1 MKQIVLGTAGHIDH
15 GKTSLIKALTDIDT
29 DRLKEEKE
37 RGITIDLGFAFLN
50 LTDDIQLGII
60 DVPGHERFVK
70 NMLAGVGGIDL
81 VVLVIAAD
89 EGVMPQTREH
99 LAICELLRVREGL
112 VALTKIDMVE
122 QDWLELVQ
130 EEVADFL
137 TGTFLEGKPIVPVSS
152 RTKAGLDTL
161 LDTLRTLCAPLH
173 PRSTNGP
180 VRLPIDRVFT
190 MRGFGV
196 VVTGTLFSG
205 SLHLEDRVEV
215 LPKRETARVRGLQV
229 HSHSVPEAVA
239 GQRTAVNL
247 QGLEKVELQRGDVLV
262 TPGRFPST
270 YMLDVTL
277 KLLDD
282 APRVLKH
289 RDRVR
294 FHSGTSEIMGRVI
307 LLDRDEVEPGTEVFA
322 QLHLEEPTVAASQ
335 DRYVLRSYSPIQTV
349 AGGIVLDAIPA
360 RHRRHRQHVLDQL
373 TVLRDG
379 AAVDTLAVHLFNAE
393 YAGLQW
399 SDVLLRSPLDEAS
412 LRTVVADLQAQG
424 IGVAIDDNSP
434 WLLHRDQY
442 ARARAQIVQLL
453 EEFHRLN
460 PLKPA
465 MFTEELRSKLP
476 GMADK
481 VFATLLQDLTASND
495 LEVSRD
501 KVKLAQHTVTLSPER
516 QALLDALE
524 LLFLQAAYQPPSVDE
539 AMEAKKLSHADDRAL
554 LQVLVDQQKL
564 IRLKGDIFY
573 HRDVFGDI
581 EQQLRHYLEHKGEI
595 TAAEFRDLLQISRK
609 YAIPLLEHFDNQR
622 LTVRLGD
629 KRILRKVGSTL

>member
-15 GKTSLIKALTDIDT
+15 GKTSLIKALTNIDT

-50 LTDDIQLGII
+50 LTDDIQLGIV

-112 VALTKIDMVE
+112 VALTKTDMVE
-122 QDWLELVQ
+122 PEWLELVQ
-130 EEVADFL
+130 ADTAEFL
-137 TGTFLEGKPIVPVSS
+137 QGTFLEGKPIVPVSS
-152 RTKAGLDTL
+152 RTGEGLDDL
-161 LDTLRTLCAPLH
+161 LAELRKLCGPLT
-173 PRSTNGP
+173 PRATSGP
-180 VRLPIDRVFT
+180 VRLPVDRVFT

-205 SLHLEDRVEV
+205 SLRLEDRLEV
-215 LPKRETARVRGLQV
+215 LPQHETARVRGVQV
-229 HSHSVPEAVA
+229 HNQSVPEAVA

-247 QGLEKVELQRGDVLV
+247 QGLERTDIERGAVVV
-262 TPGRFPST
+262 TPGRFPVT

-277 KLLDD
+277 TLLADS
-282 APRVLKH
+282 PRPLKH

-294 FHSGTSEIMGRVI
+294 FHVGTSEIMGRVI
-307 LLDRDEVEPGTEVFA
+307 LLDRDELQPGEETFA
-322 QLHLEEPTVAASQ
+322 QLHLEESAIAAPQ
-335 DRYVLRSYSPIQTV
+335 DRYVLRSYSPVQTI
-349 AGGIVLDAIPA
+349 AGGVILDAIPA
-360 RHRRHRQHVLDQL
+360 KHRRRRPQVMEEL
-373 TVLRDG
+373 TILRDG
-379 AAVDTLAVHLFNAE
+379 TPTEVLAVHLAHAE

-399 SDVLLRSPLDEAS
+399 ADFLLRSPLAEGA
-412 LRTVVADLQAQG
+412 LRQAVDDLRAQG
-424 IGVAIDDNSP
+424 IGVAIEDTPP

-453 EEFHRLN
+453 EEFHRAN

-481 VFATLLQDLTASND
+481 VFHVLQQDLVASGEV
-495 LEVSRD
+495 EVSRD
-501 KVKLAQHTVTLSPER
+501 KIKLSSHTIILSPAR
-516 QALLDALE
+516 QAAIVGLE
-524 LLFLQAAYQPPSVDE
+524 DMFHDAAYQPPSLEE
-539 AMEAKKLSHADDRAL
+539 ALEAHKLTQADDREL

-564 IRLKGDIFY
+564 VRLKGDLFY
-573 HRDVFGDI
+573 HREVFGAI
-581 EQQLRHYLEHKGEI
+581 EGTLRTYLEEKGEI

-622 LTVRLGD
+622 LTMRIGD
-629 KRILRKVGSTL
+629 KRVLRKVS

>member
-15 GKTSLIKALTDIDT
+15 GKTSLIKALTNIDT

-50 LTDDIQLGII
+50 LTNDIQLGIV

-112 VALTKIDMVE
+112 VALTKVDMVDP
-122 QDWLELVQ
+122 DWLELVQ
-130 EEVADFL
+130 EDTAEFL
-137 TGTFLEGKPIVPVSS
+137 RGTFLEGKPIVPVSS
-152 RTKAGLDTL
+152 RTGEGLDDL
-161 LDTLRTLCAPLH
+161 REALRTLCRPLT
-173 PRSTNGP
+173 PRSTTGP

-205 SLHLEDRVEV
+205 SLRLEDRLEV
-215 LPKRETARVRGLQV
+215 LPQHETARVRGLQV
-229 HSHSVPEAVA
+229 HNQSVSEAVA

-247 QGLEKVELQRGDVLV
+247 QGLERTDLQRGAVVV
-262 TPGRFPST
+262 TPGRFPVT

-277 KLLDD
+277 TLIAD
-282 APRVLKH
+282 APRPLKH

-294 FHSGTSEIMGRVI
+294 FHIGTSEIMGRVI
-307 LLDRDEVEPGTEVFA
+307 LLDRDELQPGEETFA
-322 QLHLEEPTVAASQ
+322 QLHLEESAIAAPQ
-335 DRYVLRSYSPIQTV
+335 DRYVLRSYSPIQTI
-349 AGGIVLDAIPA
+349 AGGVILDAMPA
-360 RHRRHRQHVLDQL
+360 RHRRRRQQVLDQL
-373 TVLRDG
+373 TTLRDG
-379 AAVDTLAVHLFNAE
+379 TATEILAVHLAHAE

-399 SDVLLRSPLDEAS
+399 SDFLLRSPLDAEALRAVVES
-412 LRTVVADLQAQG
+412 LRAQG
-424 IGVAIDDNSP
+424 IGVTIDDNPP

-453 EEFHRLN
+453 EEFHRAN

-465 MFTEELRSKLP
+465 MFTEELRSKFP

-481 VFATLLQDLTASND
+481 VFATLQQDLVTSGEV
-495 LEVSRD
+495 EVSRD
-501 KVKLAQHTVTLSPER
+501 KIKLTSHAVTLSPAL
-516 QALLDALE
+516 QAAVDGLE
-524 LLFLQAAYQPPSVDE
+524 GMFREAAYQPPSVEE
-539 AMEAKKLSHADDRAL
+539 ALDTQKLTHAEDREL
-554 LQVLVDQQKL
+554 FQVLVDQQKL
-564 IRLKGDIFY
+564 VRLKGDIFY
-573 HRDVFGDI
+573 HRDVFSSI
-581 EQQLRHYLEHKGEI
+581 ERELRTYLEQQGAI

-622 LTVRLGD
+622 LTMRIGD
-629 KRILRKVGSTL
+629 KRVLRKSG

>member
-15 GKTSLIKALTDIDT
+15 GKTSLIKALTNIDT

-50 LTDDIQLGII
+50 LSDDIQLGIV

-112 VALTKIDMVE
+112 VALTKIDMVDP
-122 QDWLELVQ
+122 DWLELVQ
-130 EEVADFL
+130 EDTAEFL
-137 TGTFLEGKPIVPVSS
+137 RGTFLEGKPIVPVSS
-152 RTKAGLDTL
+152 KTGEGLDTL
-161 LDTLRTLCAPLH
+161 LATLRALCQPLT
-173 PRSTNGP
+173 PRSTTGP

-205 SLHLEDRVEV
+205 SLRLEDRVEV
-215 LPKRETARVRGLQV
+215 LPQRETARVRGLQV
-229 HSHSVPEAVA
+229 HNQSMPEAVA
-239 GQRTAVNL
+239 GQRTAVNV
-247 QGLEKVELQRGDVLV
+247 QGLERTEIQRGDVLV
-262 TPGRFPST
+262 TPGRFPVT

-277 KLLDD
+277 TLLAD
-282 APRVLKH
+282 APRPLKH

-294 FHSGTSEIMGRVI
+294 FHIGTSEIMGRII
-307 LLDRDEVEPGTEVFA
+307 LLDCDEVQPGEEVFA
-322 QLHLEEPTVAASQ
+322 QLHLEESAIAAPQ
-335 DRYVLRSYSPIQTV
+335 DRYVLRSYSPIQTI
-349 AGGIVLDAIPA
+349 AGGVILDTLPA
-360 RHRRHRQHVLDQL
+360 KHRRRRPQVLAQL
-373 TVLRDG
+373 TTLRDG
-379 AAVDTLAVHLFNAE
+379 SAADVLAIHLTNAE

-399 SDVLLRSPLDEAS
+399 SDCLLRSPLDEAT
-412 LRTVVADLQAQG
+412 LRTVLQDLRERG
-424 IGVAIDDNSP
+424 IGVPIEDNPP
-434 WLLHRDQY
+434 WLLHREQY
-442 ARARAQIVQLL
+442 ARARTQIVQLL
-453 EEFHRLN
+453 QEFHRAN

-465 MFTEELRSKLP
+465 MFTEELRSKFS

-481 VFATLLQDLTASND
+481 VFATLQQDLVAAGE

-501 KVKLAQHTVTLSPER
+501 KVKLTSHTVILSPAR
-516 QALLDALE
+516 QAAIEALE
-524 LLFLQAAYQPPSVDE
+524 HTFREAAYQPPSMDE
-539 AMEAKKLSHADDRAL
+539 ALETHKLTQAEDREL

-564 IRLKGDIFY
+564 VRLKGELFY
-573 HRDVFGDI
+573 HRDVFAAI
-581 EQQLRHYLEHKGEI
+581 ERQLRAYLEEKGEI
-595 TAAEFRDLLQISRK
+595 TAGEFRDLMQISRK

-622 LTVRLGD
+622 LTMRLGD
-629 KRILRKVGSTL
+629 KRVLRKVG

>member
-15 GKTSLIKALTDIDT
+15 GKTSLIKALTNIDT

-50 LTDDIQLGII
+50 LTDDIQLGIV

-112 VALTKIDMVE
+112 VALTKTDMVE
-122 QDWLELVQ
+122 PEWLELVQ
-130 EEVADFL
+130 ADTAEFL
-137 TGTFLEGKPIVPVSS
+137 QGTFLEGKPIVPVSS
-152 RTKAGLDTL
+152 RTGEGLDDL
-161 LDTLRTLCAPLH
+161 LAELRKLCGPLT
-173 PRSTNGP
+173 PRATSGP
-180 VRLPIDRVFT
+180 VRLPVDRVFT

-205 SLHLEDRVEV
+205 SLRLEDRLEV
-215 LPKRETARVRGLQV
+215 LPQHETARVRGVQV
-229 HSHSVPEAVA
+229 HNQSVPEAVA

-247 QGLEKVELQRGDVLV
+247 QGLERTDIERGAVVV
-262 TPGRFPST
+262 TPGRFPVT

-277 KLLDD
+277 TLLADS
-282 APRVLKH
+282 PRPLKH

-294 FHSGTSEIMGRVI
+294 FHVGTSEIMGRVI
-307 LLDRDEVEPGTEVFA
+307 LLDRDELQPGEETFA
-322 QLHLEEPTVAASQ
+322 QLHLEESAIAAPQ
-335 DRYVLRSYSPIQTV
+335 DRYVLRSYSPVQTI
-349 AGGIVLDAIPA
+349 AGGVILDAIPA
-360 RHRRHRQHVLDQL
+360 KHRRRRPQVMEEL
-373 TVLRDG
+373 TILRDG
-379 AAVDTLAVHLFNAE
+379 TPTEVLAVHLAHAE

-399 SDVLLRSPLDEAS
+399 ADFLLRSPLAEGA
-412 LRTVVADLQAQG
+412 LRQAVDDLRAQG
-424 IGVAIDDNSP
+424 IGVAIEDTPP

-453 EEFHRLN
+453 EEFHRAN

-481 VFATLLQDLTASND
+481 VFHVLQQDLVASGEV
-495 LEVSRD
+495 EVSRD
-501 KVKLAQHTVTLSPER
+501 KIKLSSHTIILSPAR
-516 QALLDALE
+516 QAAIVGLE
-524 LLFLQAAYQPPSVDE
+524 DMFHDAAYQPSSLEE
-539 AMEAKKLSHADDRAL
+539 ALEAHKLTQADDREL

-564 IRLKGDIFY
+564 VRLKGDLFY
-573 HRDVFGDI
+573 HREVFGAI
-581 EQQLRHYLEHKGEI
+581 EGTLRTYLEEKGEI

-622 LTVRLGD
+622 LTMRIGD
-629 KRILRKVGSTL
+629 KRVLRKVS